1 MQKNQRKKNKIKI
14 HTFVNGK
21 KEFILHARQIPLF
34 FAIFLLLVN
43 IKTVKTCLYAV
54 KIISHMHKQLSQKN
68 KLKIHTFVNGK
79 KEFILHAR
87 QIPLFFAIFL
97 LLVNTKTVKTYLYT
111 VKIT

>member
-1 MQKNQRKKNKIKI
+1 MQKNQRK
-14 HTFVNGK
+14 
-21 KEFILHARQIPLF
+21 
-34 FAIFLLLVN
+34 
-43 IKTVKTCLYAV
+43 
-54 KIISHMHKQLSQKN
+54 KN